1 MCAGRG
7 EEAVSRK
14 TEAMA
19 DVTSLQIF
27 SPFRERGESTQTH
40 LAALRRILYG
50 GHARSDTKNAV
61 EQPTVLTPR
70 EGGSRERRRLP

>member
-1 MCAGRG
+1 MCASRR

-40 LAALRRILYG
+40 LTTLRSGLYG
-50 GHARSDTKNAV
+50 GKHERSDMK
-61 EQPTVLTPR
+61 R
-70 EGGSRERRRLP
+70 IH